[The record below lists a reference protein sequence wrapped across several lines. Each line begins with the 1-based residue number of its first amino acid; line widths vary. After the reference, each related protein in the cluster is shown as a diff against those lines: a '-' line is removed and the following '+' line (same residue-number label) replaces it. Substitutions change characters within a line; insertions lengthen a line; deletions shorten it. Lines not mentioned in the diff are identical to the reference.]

1 MMKGFKKGVA
11 LTAAFVMAAATLTGC
26 SAQKVD
32 GTATVAVCNEENI
45 SMGVAALYTRIQQAQ
60 TFNMY
65 YSYMGTAQV
74 FDQVLNEEAG
84 HSYGEDVKNTALEEV
99 KTFYLLR
106 QHAKEYDVDL
116 TEDELAKITTSA
128 EAFMAANDAD
138 ALAATGVTQ
147 EAVEEL
153 MNLYTY
159 QVKMYAAMV
168 KDVDTEVSDEDAK
181 QSKVTYVRV
190 GLDGTEE
197 DEEGNI
203 IDLTADEIA
212 AKKEQA
218 EAILADVLAAGKDA
232 DLDAIA
238 KESEETLAATSST
251 FDAET
256 TTVDAS
262 IIAAVKGLAD
272 GTVVEEVIESEDGK
286 SLYIVRFDADLD
298 REATDAKKQTII
310 TERQQEDFNKEVE
323 AWMEEAAFEIN
334 ESVWKTLKVNDTQV
348 YNLVTATQETE

>member
-1 MMKGFKKGVA
+1 MMKGLKKGAV
-11 LTAAFVMAAATLTGC
+11 LTTAFVMAATALTGC
-26 SAQKVD
+26 AAQKVD

-45 SMGVAALYTRIQQAQ
+45 SMGVTALYTRIQQAQ

-65 YSYMGTAQV
+65 YSYMGTTAV
-74 FDQVLNEEAG
+74 FDQVLNEDAG
-84 HSYGEDVKNTALEEV
+84 HPYGEDLKNTALEEV

-106 QHAKEYDVDL
+106 QHAEEYDVVL
-116 TEDELAKITTSA
+116 TEDELAAITTSA

-168 KDVDTEVSDEDAK
+168 ADVDITVSDEEAK

-190 GLDGTEE
+190 GLDGTAE

-203 IDLTADEIA
+203 LDLTEDEIA

-218 EAILADVLAAGKDA
+218 ETILANVLAAGKDA
-232 DLDAIA
+232 DFDAIA
-238 KESEETLAATSST
+238 KEVEETLASTTST
-251 FDAET
+251 FGADT

-262 IIAAVKGLAD
+262 IVEAVKGLED
-272 GTVVEEVIESEDGK
+272 GTVVEKVIESADGK
-286 SLYIVRFDADLD
+286 SLYIVRLDAELD
-298 REATDAKKQTII
+298 REATDTQKQTII
-310 TERQQEDFNKEVE
+310 SQKQEADFNAEVE
-323 AWMEEAAFEIN
+323 GWMEEATFEIN
-334 ESVWKTLKVNDTQV
+334 EAVWKTLKVNDTQV
-348 YNLVTATQETE
+348 YNLITATEPTE